1 MLFGHDSHSV
11 PIGKWVSLEKD
22 EIGLK
27 VTGQLNLNNSKAKEV
42 FDAIKFGSLTGLS
55 VGFSVNEDGYDVK
68 DEDEGFGFLIKNIER
83 LYEISVVPLPADN
96 FARIAECKSLD
107 LDSINDIKDLE
118 INLRD
123 VGLSR
128 KDAKAFIAKAKS
140 ILSSQRDV
148 EEQEDLNNE
157 VNLKLQKIL
166 NKLN

>member
-1 MLFGHDSHSV
+1 M
-11 PIGKWVSLEKD
+11 
-22 EIGLK
+22 
-27 VTGQLNLNNSKAKEV
+27 
-42 FDAIKFGSLTGLS
+42 
-55 VGFSVNEDGYDVK
+55 
-68 DEDEGFGFLIKNIER
+68 
-83 LYEISVVPLPADN
+83 PLPADN

-107 LDSINDIKDLE
+107 LDAINDIKDLE

-148 EEQEDLNNE
+148 EEQEELNNE
-157 VNLKLQKIL
+157 VNLKLQNIL